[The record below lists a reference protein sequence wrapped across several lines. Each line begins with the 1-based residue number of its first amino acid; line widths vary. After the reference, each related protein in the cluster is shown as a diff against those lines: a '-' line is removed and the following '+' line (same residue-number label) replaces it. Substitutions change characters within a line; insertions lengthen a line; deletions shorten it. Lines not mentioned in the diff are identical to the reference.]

1 MGRLDHLDPTI
12 KKQQILFNQLQSV
25 LQAEVLTEVRQATQG
40 VEFESQQRASMA
52 ADALLINEKT
62 MPELYAMCQE
72 VMSNIGYTEDVEFYI
87 QGNPQVNAYSYYSE
101 DPEKPH
107 IVVINSALYNLMDS
121 QEQKFI
127 IGHEIGHLINKD
139 SYIKRLFAF
148 IYPEEE
154 EAPEII
160 AIRMKQYDQLCEY
173 AADRYG
179 YLGCQDIEACVT
191 ANYKLSSG
199 IDLKK
204 MGVSIKA
211 LVEQNC
217 EKVDVLLSNGIIC
230 MSDHPDTPL
239 RLQALIGF
247 ATMKVQKRLDE
258 MMEDFFS
265 LIPGMFHGERD
276 QYMAQFVGASGI
288 LLAQHDGKMD
298 KAEKDMIIEEIAKYT
313 LEASKEF
320 KRILKAN
327 PQQQMDEAVSVIMD
341 RCPALSGSM
350 LDYYIKLAFADKT
363 ITKEELDSIKEF
375 GAKIGFSEDDV
386 YGAIRNELKENY
398 FSVADGL

>member
-1 MGRLDHLDPTI
+1 M
-12 KKQQILFNQLQSV
+12 QSV

-40 VEFESQQRASMA
+40 VEFESQQRAAMA

-72 VMSNIGYTEDVEFYI
+72 VMNNIGYTEDVEFYI

-101 DPEKPH
+101 DPKKPH

-139 SYIKRLFAF
+139 SYIKRLYSF
-148 IYPEEE
+148 IYQEDE

-204 MGVSIKA
+204 MGVSINA

-217 EKVDVLLSNGIIC
+217 EKVDVLLTNGIIC

-258 MMEDFFS
+258 MMEDFFC

-276 QYMAQFVGASGI
+276 QYMAQFVGAAGI

-320 KRILKAN
+320 KRIMKAD
-327 PQQQMDEAVSVIMD
+327 PHQQLEEAVSVIMD
-341 RCPALSGSM
+341 RCPALSGVM